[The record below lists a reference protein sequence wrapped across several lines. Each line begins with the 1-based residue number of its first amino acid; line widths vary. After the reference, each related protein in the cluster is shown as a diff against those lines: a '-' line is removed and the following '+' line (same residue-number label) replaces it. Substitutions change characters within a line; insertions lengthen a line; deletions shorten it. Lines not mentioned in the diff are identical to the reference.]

1 MDTYVAR
8 SAKETIV
15 LVDHDVALHSLLALG
30 TSYPDVDLIEKDVLF
45 EGGEHPALRAVT
57 SDEPSF
63 HALNQKRRLATT
75 FGNRV
80 TRNPYRISLPK
91 ISCLSVYWM
100 DFHRLAPY
108 KSSVVISGSRGV
120 KSGVPS
126 IVPEVGCRALIAPV
140 SYDQWLLGAV
150 RSLTIPHRCMGI
162 KG

>member
-8 SAKETIV
+8 SANETIV

-100 DFHRLAPY
+100 DSHRLAPY
-108 KSSVVISGSRGV
+108 KSSVVIANLGL
-120 KSGVPS
+120 
-126 IVPEVGCRALIAPV
+126 VG
-140 SYDQWLLGAV
+140 QGGA
-150 RSLTIPHRCMGI
+150 GED
-162 KG
+162 KGEQ